1 MNWLEHICAYV
12 FIYIYIYIYIY
23 IHICFCV
30 ENITQQKVGFDYVIS
45 ITLRIL
51 TLSIKVGRKGY
62 FMKGFLLVK
71 QIAVT

>member
-1 MNWLEHICAYV
+1 V
-12 FIYIYIYIYIY
+12 FIYIQ
-23 IHICFCV
+23 ICFCV

-62 FMKGFLLVK
+62 FMLCYERVSVGQTNRCDLIKTKTNALSLN
-71 QIAVT
+71 